1 MKPDGPMNRRCRPT
15 TSAIHAGEPAARQGQ
30 PVVPPVV
37 RSSTFHWWGAGD
49 GAELRY
55 SRYGNNPNQ
64 ESVAAKIAALEGTEA
79 ALALASGMA
88 ATAMTLL
95 SVVEAGDHVVA
106 SRYLY
111 GATQVLLADEL
122 PRRGVTTTFVD
133 PDDPAAWRAAL
144 SPRTGVVLIELPTNP
159 TLKVFDIEPA
169 RRAAQEAGAILA
181 ADVTFATP
189 INLRAAEHGVD
200 AVIHSAT
207 KYLGGHSD
215 LIAGVVAGSRTLI
228 DGVTRMMKLYGASID
243 PETAWLLERGI
254 RTLPVRMERH
264 NRSAHALA
272 EWFTG
277 VAGVRQVIYPGLATH
292 PDHACA
298 SRMLDGYGGMVSIVL
313 RRRRRG
319 SRPFLCQPEAG
330 GRGGVVGWGRDP
342 GVPAALHLAREPEP
356 RGTRGARH
364 LRRAGTHLGR
374 SRRPG
379 RPQDRIFSSGRRC
392 PSWRLTAA
400 PGRLG
405 GLRGPHRI
413 ARCVAPAG
421 SRALLPSADESAQQ
435 RHREG
440 VPAMSVLVHQSLGRE
455 GDEHLVDVAAAER
468 FVQDAFGCFDHF
480 LDGEFIVAVLK
491 SGDCEQQL
499 PLPIGSPSP
508 SPREEVGVELLLNL
522 RDGYYG
528 LLPSI
533 DPLNEGVVH
542 LTADELN
549 EVRIAA

>member
-1 MKPDGPMNRRCRPT
+1 MKPDGPMNRRCRPA

-95 SVVEAGDHVVA
+95 SAVEAGDHVVA

-228 DGVTRMMKLYGASID
+228 DGVTGMMKLYGASID

-313 RRRRRG
+313 DG
-319 SRPFLCQPEAG
+319 GGEAAD
-330 GRGGVVGWGRDP
+330 RFCASLKLAAVAASLGGVETLVSQPRYTSHANLSP
-342 GVPAALHLAREPEP
+342 AERAALGICDGLVRISVGLEDLEDLKTEFSA
-356 RGTRGARH
+356 AAAAA
-364 LRRAGTHLGR
+364 RAG
-374 SRRPG
+374 
-379 RPQDRIFSSGRRC
+379 
-392 PSWRLTAA
+392 A
-400 PGRLG
+400 
-405 GLRGPHRI
+405 
-413 ARCVAPAG
+413 
-421 SRALLPSADESAQQ
+421 
-435 RHREG
+435 
-440 VPAMSVLVHQSLGRE
+440 
-455 GDEHLVDVAAAER
+455 
-468 FVQDAFGCFDHF
+468 
-480 LDGEFIVAVLK
+480 
-491 SGDCEQQL
+491 
-499 PLPIGSPSP
+499 
-508 SPREEVGVELLLNL
+508 
-522 RDGYYG
+522 
-528 LLPSI
+528 
-533 DPLNEGVVH
+533 
-542 LTADELN
+542 
-549 EVRIAA
+549 